1 MVIFGILNENSIT
14 ISTKPVSLTI
24 SLERSSTTTVYSFDK
39 SGRLWTALIDGV
51 SYRRGLNGTIVAKW
65 NSGRE
70 ILHRR
75 YLLPLERDHLLM
87 TAHQACSD
95 LYHGIIHQKLVTAT
109 AIPNEIAMEILKLSV
124 LTIEF
129 YIADVKKFQ
138 EVYKPVGILP
148 PDQYM
153 SLVLQ
158 LTEGCSFNTCTF
170 CSFYKEQPFRIKNEL
185 QFEEHILAVKNYLK
199 ASLNLR
205 RTIFLGSANAL
216 AVPMQLLL
224 SRLEIVHKHFDVE
237 GMGGLFAFLDGF
249 SGEKKTVQDFKSLS
263 RKGLKRV
270 YIGLESGNNNLLL
283 FLQKPGKSEDVL
295 LAVKAIKA
303 AGLAVAIIIL
313 TGAGGK
319 QFEKAHIEDTI
330 QLINKMGLDADDII
344 YFSELV
350 ENEGSEYAIK
360 AYQANLILLNQDERL
375 KQGEEIANGLSF
387 SARGT
392 PHISKYD
399 IRDFIY

>member
-1 MVIFGILNENSIT
+1 MVIFGKLNDISIT
-14 ISTKPVSLTI
+14 MSIKPVSLTI
-24 SLERSSTTTVYSFDK
+24 SLESHGATTVYSFDK
-39 SGRLWTALIDGV
+39 SGRLWTALKDGI
-51 SYRRGLNGTIVAKW
+51 SYRCGLNGTIVAKW

-75 YLLPLERDHLLM
+75 YLQPLERDHLLM
-87 TAHQACSD
+87 ASHQACSD
-95 LYHGIIHQKLVTAT
+95 LYHGIITQKLATAT
-109 AIPNEIAMEILKLSV
+109 VIPLETIQEILKLSI
-124 LTIEF
+124 LTTEF
-129 YIADVKKFQ
+129 YVADVKRFEQ
-138 EVYKPVGILP
+138 VYKPVGILP

-170 CSFYKEQPFRIKNEL
+170 CSFYKERPFRIKNEF
-185 QFEEHILAVKNYLK
+185 QFEEHILAVKNYLD

-205 RTIFLGSANAL
+205 RTIFLGDANAL
-216 AVPMQLLL
+216 VVPMQLLL
-224 SRLEIVHKHFDVE
+224 PRLEILHNNLDVE
-237 GMGGLFAFLDGF
+237 GLGGLFAFLDGF
-249 SGEKKTVQDFKSLS
+249 SGEKKTVQDYKSLAC
-263 RKGLKRV
+263 KGLKRV
-270 YIGLESGNNNLLL
+270 YIGMESGNNNLLKY
-283 FLQKPGKSEDVL
+283 LQKPGKSEDVL

-303 AGLAVAIIIL
+303 AGIAVAIIIL

-330 QLINKMGLDADDII
+330 QIINKMDLDADDII

-350 ENEGSEYAIK
+350 ENEGSDYAKK
-360 AYQANLILLNQDERL
+360 AYQINLIPLNQEERSH
-375 KQGEEIANGLSF
+375 QGEEIANGLSF

-392 PHISKYD
+392 PHISRYD